1 LLVAQLLAVSLVGDG
16 GGAGRDAAVGVGPP
30 PTGTAAVGAATGIG
44 WAGADGVAPG
54 AGAVAAAGAG
64 PGDGDGDAATAAAV
78 RFLDRYVADDGRV
91 VRHDQGG
98 DTVSEGQAYGLL
110 AAVGVGDRARFDRIW
125 WWTTTHLRRDDA
137 LLAWRWADGT
147 VVDEQSATDAD
158 LAAAWALAL
167 AAARWADGRD
177 AYAGAATEL
186 VGAIVDHEV
195 GRVDGQPVLL
205 AGPWAGGDVPVL
217 NPSYASP
224 AAADVLVGVVGG
236 DDAAALDV
244 AVDGLVERTAEL
256 LAPSD
261 LDGNLGQPHG
271 EPGSSG
277 AAGGSTDDRATASAA
292 DGGGDGS
299 TGGSLAAGVAP
310 DWAVADDEG
319 GVEAVRGPRED
330 GGGRF
335 GWDAVRVPLWLAA
348 ACDPSSRELAAAHSP
363 AIEDGAA
370 VHRLGDHPAR
380 LVGAAGAALA
390 DGGHDRAVALLDAA
404 AASDG
409 DDPTYYGAA
418 LVAVG
423 RLLLETTALGGCS
436 PLTA

>member
-1 LLVAQLLAVSLVGDG
+1 MLAVLLLAQLLAVSLLGD
-16 GGAGRDAAVGVGPP
+16 GRDAPIGTGPP
-30 PTGTAAVGAATGIG
+30 PGGTTAVGAAAGPG
-44 WAGADGVAPG
+44 AAGADNLAPG
-54 AGAVAAAGAG
+54 VGAEAGHGG
-64 PGDGDGDAATAAAV
+64 GDAARAAAV
-78 RFLDRYVADDGRV
+78 RFLDGYVADDGRV

-125 WWTTTHLRRDDA
+125 WWTATHLRRPDA
-137 LLAWRWADGT
+137 LLAWRWADGA
-147 VVDEQSATDAD
+147 VVDDQPATDAD
-158 LAAAWALAL
+158 LDAAWALAL

-186 VGAIVDHEV
+186 VDAIVDHEV

-224 AAADVLVGVVGG
+224 TAADVLVEVVGG

-244 AVDGLVERTAEL
+244 AIDGLVDRTAEL

-261 LDGNLGQPHG
+261 LDGNLGAPHR
-271 EPGSSG
+271 
-277 AAGGSTDDRATASAA
+277 AGGTDDGTSTDDGSGHPP
-292 DGGGDGS
+292 GGGS
-299 TGGSLAAGVAP
+299 PAGVAP

-319 GVEAVRGPRED
+319 GVAAVRGPHD
-330 GGGRF
+330 GGGGRF
-335 GWDAVRVPLWLAA
+335 GWDAVRVPVWLAA
-348 ACDPSSRELAAAHSP
+348 ACDTGAQELAAAHWP
-363 AIEDGAA
+363 AIENGAA

-390 DGGHDRAVALLDAA
+390 DGERDRAVALLEDA
-404 AASDG
+404 AASDA

-418 LVAVG
+418 LLAVG
-423 RLLLETTALGGCS
+423 RLLLETTTLGGCS
-436 PLTA
+436 PLTP